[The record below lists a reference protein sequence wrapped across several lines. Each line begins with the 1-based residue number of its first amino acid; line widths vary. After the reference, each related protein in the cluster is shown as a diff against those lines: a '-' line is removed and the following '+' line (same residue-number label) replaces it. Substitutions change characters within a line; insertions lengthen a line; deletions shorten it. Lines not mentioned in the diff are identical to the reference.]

1 VTRLVVV
8 LATALAAIESSH
20 SAIQQTGASRVAL
33 VIVEDPRVRHPIVD
47 VGADDFVVQEGAD
60 TREILSVRPGD
71 YPIVVL
77 VDTGANARADL
88 PAIRKAVSHF
98 VERIGQRPV
107 AIGTFG
113 DPPAM
118 ITTFEDDRRDLPQ
131 KLEAIAAGDSAG
143 SLLLQ
148 GAALGAR
155 TLAPFQSLFSAI
167 IIVSAS
173 ATDDSGPGA
182 DDLVGPIMNSG
193 AMLHVIANRPARSI
207 PSDSNGSPKA
217 TLLRT
222 VVEQTRG
229 QFMTIYTAASYEAAL
244 DQLAERLTSELMIEY
259 LVPVQSK
266 AGDVK
271 VGVRMPGVRV
281 RGLGVAPK

>member
-1 VTRLVVV
+1 MTRFVVV
-8 LATALAAIESSH
+8 LAVALASIESSH
-20 SAIQQTGASRVAL
+20 SALQQTGASRTAL
-33 VIVEDPRVRHPIVD
+33 VIVEDPRARRPIVD
-47 VGADDFVVQEGAD
+47 VGADDFVVQEGTN

-77 VDTGANARADL
+77 IDTGADARADL
-88 PAIRKAVSHF
+88 PAMRKAVARF

-107 AIGTFG
+107 ALGTFG

-118 ITTFEDDRRDLPQ
+118 ITTFDDERRDLTE
-131 KLEAIAAGDSAG
+131 KLDAIAVGESGG

-155 TLAPFQSLFSAI
+155 TLTPFQSLFSAI
-167 IIVSAS
+167 VVLSAS
-173 ATDDSGPGA
+173 ATDDSRPTA
-182 DDLVGPIMNSG
+182 DDLVGPIVNSG
-193 AMLHVIANRPARSI
+193 AMLHVIANRSAQAASAERAS
-207 PSDSNGSPKA
+207 SATA

-229 QFMTIYTAASYEAAL
+229 QFRTIYTAASYEAAL

-271 VGVRMPGVRV
+271 VGVRMPGVTV